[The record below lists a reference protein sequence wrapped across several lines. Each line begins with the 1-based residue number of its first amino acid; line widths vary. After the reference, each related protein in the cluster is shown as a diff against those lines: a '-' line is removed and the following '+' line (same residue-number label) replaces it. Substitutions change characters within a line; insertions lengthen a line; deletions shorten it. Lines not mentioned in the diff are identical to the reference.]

1 MRSYL
6 KKFSVLAIAA
16 AAAKAELVKRDP
28 YWIKMADVIQQV
40 RPDFYYGVATTKSFF
55 ANPKYN
61 DIVSTYNLHTAG
73 NECKFYT
80 IQGTEQFNTKPCDES
95 IEFAKKFGAKFRG
108 HTLFWPAYSPTWFKS
123 YSDDIEEVKAYYFDY
138 LTKVLEHYKDE
149 EDIIYWDVINEAVN
163 DDSTS
168 EKYSLRTGSS
178 DSNEWKGW
186 DTYTEDIFNFV
197 REHTNPNVKLI
208 YNDYNAENNN
218 GLINRKTGA
227 VYNYIKEMKEKG
239 VPIDGVGL
247 QMHIGCNYYPNYEQL
262 TELINMYKEIG
273 VEVHITEIDVSM
285 EKCQTHDQ
293 QRKLY
298 MDVFKACFDN
308 ENCKVF
314 TVWGAYDTESWIGAS
329 NDPLPFD
336 DDMYPKDI
344 YFDMLEYVMNQ
355 LPEDATYPT
364 PTVTKP
370 EPQPT
375 DTDSDLQNAKYVIKP
390 GDYMVNAAWGDW
402 SWGKKEDNSFD
413 DDGNYQ
419 ASFEEEQYG
428 ALSFH
433 SNDKF
438 NGGKIHLEL
447 KSDTEGA
454 PIKVIVHTIKSEE
467 FVTVETIESP
477 STEEMKAYDIDVP
490 AVSGDNYN
498 RISIQDAW
506 GKAIT
511 ITVANLYFVPS
522 DVAPEKPDVTNGEKY
537 SIVKEGDFMIDAK
550 WQNWSWG
557 VENSEFDDDGNMV
570 NYITAG
576 SWGGVSFKRGDGV
589 TFGKGTF
596 HFKAMVNDTNAQIQ
610 VLFHTTADENV
621 NVGSVPAVSDSELT
635 EFTLEIDEPTAEKYD
650 RITIQDVAN
659 NGLILTLNDVYF
671 ISAPAES
678 VDEPTTT
685 EPVDEPTTTEPATE
699 IKGTKYDIVKEGAV
713 TSEWQNWSWGVDDSS
728 VDENGAMANV
738 LGAGNWA
745 GISFK
750 RSDSTLFGKFTLH
763 LKAMSSDPNAIIQI
777 VIHNTAEEDDSKTV
791 GNFKNLSAT
800 ELEEYTLEVDEEEKY
815 DRITIQ
821 DIYNEGYTLSIDDVY
836 IVVPEPEIEIKGT
849 KYDIVKEG
857 AVTSEW
863 QNWSWGVD
871 DSSVNENGAMAN
883 VLGAGNWAGVSFK
896 RSDSTLFGKFT
907 LHFKA
912 MVTDPKAIIQ
922 VILHNSADEDDTVNA
937 GSFKDLSDTEMKEYT
952 LEVDAPANYDR
963 ITIQDIYNEGYTLII
978 NDVYIVV
985 PEPEVD
991 DSCWA
996 SKLGFT
1002 CCKSTKVVIMEDAD
1016 GAWGAED
1023 GFWCGIVEDKE
1034 DTCWSTKLGYPC
1046 CKENNVIYSIDAQGS
1061 WGYENDSWCGITRG
1075 NEECEFNALGYSCCP
1090 DANVVFEDDH
1100 KWGYVN
1106 SQWCGVAF

>member
-40 RPDFYYGVATTKSFF
+40 RPDFWFGVATTKSFF
-55 ANPKYN
+55 SNPKYK
-61 DIVSTYNLHTAG
+61 DIVSSYNLHTGG

-80 IQGTEQFNTKPCDES
+80 IQGTEQFNTKPCDDT
-95 IEFAKKFGAKFRG
+95 IAFAKKFGAKFRG
-108 HTLFWPAYSPTWFKS
+108 HNLFWPAYSPDWFKT
-123 YSDDIEEVKAYYFDY
+123 YSDDIEEVKTYYLDY
-138 LTKVLEHYKDE
+138 VTKVLEHYKDE
-149 EDIIYWDVINEAVN
+149 EDIIYWDVINESIT

-168 EKYSLRTGSS
+168 DKYKLRDGSDNS
-178 DSNEWKGW
+178 KEFKGW
-186 DTYTEDIFNFV
+186 DTYTEDIFNLA

-218 GLINRKTGA
+218 GLINGKTGA

-247 QMHIGCNYYPNYEQL
+247 QMHISCNWYPNYKQL
-262 TELINMYKEIG
+262 TEVIDMYKEID
-273 VEVHITEIDVSM
+273 VEVHVTEIDVSM
-285 EKCQTHDQ
+285 KNCKTHDQ
-293 QRKLY
+293 QRELY

-329 NDPLPFD
+329 NKPLPFD

-375 DTDSDLQNAKYVIKP
+375 SDNDELQNANYVVKP
-390 GDYMVNAAWGDW
+390 GDFMVSAAWMDW
-402 SWGKKEDNSFD
+402 SWGKKDENGFD

-419 ASFEEEQYG
+419 ATFEEEQYG

-433 SNDKF
+433 SNDNF

-454 PIKVIVHTIKSEE
+454 PIKVFVHTVKGEE
-467 FVTVETIESP
+467 FVQVEEIESP
-477 STEEMKAYDIDVP
+477 STEEMQSYDIDVP

-522 DVAPEKPDVTNGEKY
+522 DVVPEDKPVNTDGEKY
-537 SIVKEGDFMIDAK
+537 SIVKEGDYMIDPK

-557 VENSEFDDDGNMV
+557 VEE
-570 NYITAG
+570 
-576 SWGGVSFKRGDGV
+576 
-589 TFGKGTF
+589 
-596 HFKAMVNDTNAQIQ
+596 
-610 VLFHTTADENV
+610 
-621 NVGSVPAVSDSELT
+621 
-635 EFTLEIDEPTAEKYD
+635 
-650 RITIQDVAN
+650 
-659 NGLILTLNDVYF
+659 
-671 ISAPAES
+671 
-678 VDEPTTT
+678 
-685 EPVDEPTTTEPATE
+685 
-699 IKGTKYDIVKEGAV
+699 
-713 TSEWQNWSWGVDDSS
+713 SS
-728 VDENGAMANV
+728 VDDNGDMANV
-738 LGAGNWA
+738 LGAGEWA
-745 GISFK
+745 GVSFK
-750 RSDSTLFGKFTLH
+750 RSDKTLFGKFTLH
-763 LKAMSSDPNAIIQI
+763 LKAMASDPSAVIQI
-777 VIHNTAEEDDSKTV
+777 VVHNSADEDDYKTV
-791 GNFKNLSAT
+791 GSFKNLSDS
-800 ELEEYTLEVDEEEKY
+800 ELKEYTLDVDEEAKY

-821 DIYNEGYTLSIDDVY
+821 DIYNEGYTLTIDDVY
-836 IVVPEPEIEIKGT
+836 VVVPEPETDEPEPETEVKGT
-849 KYDIVKEG
+849 KYEIVKEG
-857 AVTSEW
+857 AVTKEW
-863 QNWSWGVD
+863 QNWSWGVEE
-871 DSSVNENGAMAN
+871 SSVDDNGDMAN
-883 VLGAGNWAGVSFK
+883 VLGAGEWAGVSFK

-912 MVTDPKAIIQ
+912 MVSDPSAVIQ

-937 GSFKDLSDTEMKEYT
+937 GSFKNLSDSEMTEYT
-952 LEVDAPANYDR
+952 LDVDVADNYDR
-963 ITIQDIYNEGYTLII
+963 ITIQDIYNKGYTLII
-978 NDVYIVV
+978 NDVYVIV
-985 PEPEVD
+985 PEKEVEPVD
-991 DSCWA
+991 ENCWA
-996 SKLGFT
+996 AALGFT
-1002 CCKSTKVVIMEDAD
+1002 CCKTTKTVIMEDAD

-1034 DTCWSTKLGYPC
+1034 DTCWATKLGYSC
-1046 CKENNVIYSIDAQGS
+1046 CKENNVIYSIDAYGS
-1061 WGYENDSWCGITRG
+1061 WGYENDAWCGIAKV
-1075 NEECEFNALGYSCCP
+1075 NEECEFNALGYNCCP
-1090 DANVVFEDDH
+1090 DATVVFEDDH

-1106 SQWCGVAF
+1106 NQWCGVAF